1 MKKERR
7 RGSAGPAGLARQAP
21 GVVGGWGG
29 GAKQTGWA
37 TASPLPR
44 VHPCSHGCTRTAS
57 GCWGPQPL
65 TVPLKQNCGAGPPHT
80 IPVPPQLSGHRM
92 RGWEMLLAGLGC
104 PEPAPNHGVHPW
116 GGCCPRLLAWGGGE
130 LPSLAPIK
138 SPWYLYPVP
147 LLLLAPAGTPNPATE
162 LSLGWGLRGERPP
175 RMARAVPEVFGPPT
189 MSGVWGLRCGQPGP
203 LQSDPEGAEL
213 SRGRGAFGE
222 LALDF
227 DSSRLRFFS
236 RGLT

>member
-1 MKKERR
+1 MKRRRRWMKKERR

-44 VHPCSHGCTRTAS
+44 VHPCSHGCTRTAL

-65 TVPLKQNCGAGPPHT
+65 TIPLKQNCGAGPPPTTTTT

-162 LSLGWGLRGERPP
+162 LSLGWGLWGERPP
-175 RMARAVPEVFGPPT
+175 RMARAVPEVFGPPHH
-189 MSGVWGLRCGQPGP
+189 
-203 LQSDPEGAEL
+203 E
-213 SRGRGAFGE
+213 
-222 LALDF
+222 
-227 DSSRLRFFS
+227 
-236 RGLT
+236 RGLGTSLQPAGASAV

>member
-1 MKKERR
+1 MDEEGEEEGICRTSR
-7 RGSAGPAGLARQAP
+7 SGPSGPRG
-21 GVVGGWGG
+21 GGWLGRG
-29 GAKQTGWA
+29 CQADRVGNSIPSPTGA
-37 TASPLPR
+37 SLLPR
-44 VHPCSHGCTRTAS
+44 VHENCLGVLGSPAPHHPTEAELWGRT
-57 GCWGPQPL
+57 
-65 TVPLKQNCGAGPPHT
+65 PPPTTTT

-162 LSLGWGLRGERPP
+162 LSLGWGLWGERPP
-175 RMARAVPEVFGPPT
+175 RMARAVPEVFGPPHH
-189 MSGVWGLRCGQPGP
+189 
-203 LQSDPEGAEL
+203 E
-213 SRGRGAFGE
+213 
-222 LALDF
+222 
-227 DSSRLRFFS
+227 
-236 RGLT
+236 RGLGTSLQPAGASAV